1 MYAIIDVETTGGSPS
16 IDRIIEIAVIV
27 YDGEKI
33 LDQYSSLVN
42 PKRNIDKYVTQLTGI
57 TDKMVKNA
65 PAFEEIQD
73 KILALTEGN
82 IFVAHNVKFDYGM
95 IRSEYKRTGV
105 DFVRKHID
113 TVTLSQKVLPGFNSY
128 SLGSLCDSLG
138 IIIENR
144 HRALGDAEA
153 TVKLL
158 EVILKQSSSKKY
170 IEIELNQG
178 IDPSILPPHITL
190 GEIEKLPEEPGVFYF
205 KDPTDKILFIDASK
219 NVRREV
225 IKFFNKADGLPE
237 RQESYQAITQ
247 IDYQATGNELIARLW
262 AYHELRESGD
272 SSPAFNK
279 KPKDYKFSHGIFLL
293 TDPEGFRHLKVE
305 KLDFPD
311 GEVALKFQGK
321 GTAIKVLHK
330 IITEGHLQVQFSL
343 LKKITEPEQR
353 ENFKKSY
360 NEKIERAVRKYLYKN
375 TNFFIV
381 GDGRRPDENSVV
393 WIENSNYRGY
403 GYICPELTEVTT
415 ENLKASIKPQ
425 TDDIEI
431 QKIIRQELRKGK
443 GLKVISY

>member
-27 YDGEKI
+27 YDGANV
-33 LDQYSSLVN
+33 LAQYSSLVN
-42 PKRNIDKYVTQLTGI
+42 PHRNIDKYVTQLTGI
-57 TDKMVKNA
+57 TDKMVKHA
-65 PAFEEIQD
+65 PAFEDIQD
-73 KILALTEGN
+73 RILELTEGN

-95 IRSEYKRTGV
+95 IRSEFKRIGV

-113 TVTLSQKVLPGFNSY
+113 TVTLSQKVLPGFSSY

-158 EVILKQSSSKKY
+158 EVILKQNASKKY

-178 IDPSILPPHITL
+178 IDPSILPPNITL

-205 KDPTDKILFIDASK
+205 KDMDDNILFIDASK

-225 IKFFNKADGLPE
+225 IKFFNKTDVLPE
-237 RQESYQAITQ
+237 RANLQTITQ

-262 AYHELRESGD
+262 SYHELRELA
-272 SSPAFNK
+272 PTFNK
-279 KPKDYKFSHGIFLL
+279 KPKDYKFSHGIFLV
-293 TDPEGFRHLKVE
+293 TDADGFKHLKVE
-305 KLDFPD
+305 KLDYTG

-321 GTAIKVLHK
+321 GTAGKVLHK
-330 IITEGHLQVQFSL
+330 IIGEGHLQVQFSL
-343 LKKITEPEQR
+343 LRKMTDPEQR

-393 WIENSNYRGY
+393 WIENSHYRGF
-403 GYICPELTEVTT
+403 GYICPELTEVTV
-415 ENLKASIKPQ
+415 ENLMASVKLQ
-425 TDDIEI
+425 TDDLEI

-443 GLKVISY
+443 GLRIISY

>member
-27 YDGEKI
+27 YDGQNI
-33 LDQYSSLVN
+33 LEQYSSLVN
-42 PKRNIDKYVTQLTGI
+42 PRRNIDKYVTQLTGI

-65 PAFEEIQD
+65 PTFEEIQD
-73 KILALTEGN
+73 KIWQLTEGN

-95 IRSEYKRTGV
+95 IRSEYKRIGT

-113 TVTLSQKVLPGFNSY
+113 TVTLSQKVLPGFSSY

-158 EVILKQSSSKKY
+158 DIILQQSASKKH

-178 IDPSILPPHITL
+178 IDPSILPPNITL

-205 KDPTDKILFIDASK
+205 KDANDTVLFIDASK

-225 IKFFNKADGLPE
+225 IKFFNKNEALPE
-237 RQESYQAITQ
+237 QRISHQAITQ

-262 AYHELRESGD
+262 AYHELRTLT
-272 SSPAFNK
+272 PAFNK
-279 KPKDYKFSHGIFLL
+279 KPKDYKFSHGIFLV
-293 TDPEGFRHLKVE
+293 TDSDGFKHLKVE
-305 KLDFPD
+305 RLDFAE

-321 GTAIKVLHK
+321 GTAIKALHK
-330 IITEGHLQVQFSL
+330 IITEGHLQIQFSL
-343 LKKITEPEQR
+343 LKKMTDPEQR
-353 ENFKKSY
+353 ENFKRSY
-360 NEKIERAVRKYLYKN
+360 NEKVERAVRKYLYKN

-393 WIENSNYRGY
+393 WIENSHYLGY
-403 GYICPELTEVTT
+403 GYICPELTELTI
-415 ENLKASIKPQ
+415 ENLMASVKLQ
-425 TDDIEI
+425 TDDLEI

-443 GLKVISY
+443 GLRIVSY

>member
-27 YDGEKI
+27 FDGVNV
-33 LDQYSSLVN
+33 LDQFSSLVN
-42 PKRNIDKYVTQLTGI
+42 PRRNIDKYVTQLTGI

-73 KILALTEGN
+73 KILEMTEGN

-95 IRSEYKRTGV
+95 MRSEYKRLGV
-105 DFVRKHID
+105 DYVRKQVD
-113 TVTLSQKVLPGFNSY
+113 TVTLARKVLPGFNSY

-158 EVILKQSSSKKY
+158 DIILKQSSSKKHL
-170 IEIELNQG
+170 EIELNQG
-178 IDPSILPPHITL
+178 IDPNILPPNITL

-205 KDPTDKILFIDASK
+205 KDMDDNVLFIEASK

-225 IKFFNKADGLPE
+225 IKFFNKAEGLPE
-237 RQESYQAITQ
+237 HQLNHQIITQ

-262 AYHELRESGD
+262 AYHELRER
-272 SSPAFNK
+272 PTLFNK
-279 KPKDYKFSHGIFLL
+279 KPKDYKFSHGIFLT
-293 TDPEGFRHLKVE
+293 TDKEGFKHLVIE
-305 KLDFPD
+305 KLDHPE
-311 GEVALKFQGK
+311 GEVTLKFQGK

-330 IITEGHLQVQFSL
+330 IIHEGHLTIQFSL
-343 LKKITEPEQR
+343 LKKMTDPEQR

-360 NEKIERAVRKYLYKN
+360 NEKIERSVRKYLYKN
-375 TNFFIV
+375 SNFFIV

-393 WIENSNYRGY
+393 WIENSHYRGY
-403 GYICPELTEVTT
+403 GYICPELNEVTV
-415 ENLKASIKPQ
+415 ENLMASVKAKP
-425 TDDIEI
+425 DDLEI
-431 QKIIRQELRKGK
+431 QKIIRQELRKAK
-443 GLKVISY
+443 GLRLISY

>member
-16 IDRIIEIAVIV
+16 IDRIIEIAIIV
-27 YDGEKI
+27 YDGTTV
-33 LDQYSSLVN
+33 LDQFSSLVN

-57 TDKMVKNA
+57 TDKMVKHA
-65 PAFEEIQD
+65 PPFEDIKD
-73 KILALTEGN
+73 KILAITEGN

-95 IRSEYKRTGV
+95 VRGEFKRLGV
-105 DFVRKHID
+105 DYVRKQID
-113 TVTLSQKVLPGFNSY
+113 TVTLAHKVLPGFNSY

-158 EVILKQSSSKKY
+158 DIILKQSSSKKY

-178 IDPSILPPHITL
+178 IDPSILPPNITL

-205 KDPTDKILFIDASK
+205 KDMDDNLLFIDASK

-225 IKFFNKADGLPE
+225 IKFFNKTDIAAE
-237 RQESYQAITQ
+237 RREANNTITQ

-262 AYHELRESGD
+262 AYHELRQYM
-272 SSPAFNK
+272 PLLNK
-279 KPKDYKFSHGIFLL
+279 KPKDYRFSHGIYL
-293 TDPEGFRHLKVE
+293 TTDHEGFKHLKIE
-305 KLDFPD
+305 KLDFTE

-321 GTAIKVLHK
+321 GTAVKVLHK
-330 IITEGHLQVQFSL
+330 IITEGHLQIQFSL
-343 LKKITEPEQR
+343 LKKMTDPEQR
-353 ENFKKSY
+353 ENFKKAY
-360 NEKIERAVRKYLYKN
+360 NEKIEKAVRKYLYKN

-393 WIENSNYRGY
+393 WIENSQYRGY

-415 ENLKASIKPQ
+415 ENLMASIKTH
-425 TDDIEI
+425 TDDLEI
-431 QKIIRQELRKGK
+431 QKIIRQELRKAK
-443 GLKVISY
+443 GLRIISY

>member
-27 YDGEKI
+27 YDGVNVIE
-33 LDQYSSLVN
+33 QYSSLVN
-42 PKRNIDKYVTQLTGI
+42 PRRNIDKYVTQLTGI
-57 TDKMVKNA
+57 TDKMVKSA
-65 PAFEEIQD
+65 PAFEDIQD
-73 KILALTEGN
+73 KILELTEGN

-95 IRSEYKRTGV
+95 IRSEYKRIGV

-113 TVTLSQKVLPGFNSY
+113 TVTLSQKVLPGFTSY

-158 EVILKQSSSKKY
+158 DIILKQSTSKKH

-178 IDPSILPPHITL
+178 IDPSILPPNITL

-205 KDPTDKILFIDASK
+205 KDMDDNVLFIDASK

-225 IKFFNKADGLPE
+225 IKFFNKNEGLPE
-237 RQESYQAITQ
+237 RQLSHETITQ

-262 AYHELRESGD
+262 AYHELRERA
-272 SSPAFNK
+272 PLFNK
-279 KPKDYKFSHGIFLL
+279 KPKDYKFSHGIFLT
-293 TDPEGFRHLKVE
+293 TDSDGFKHLKVE
-305 KLDFPD
+305 KLDFAE

-343 LKKITEPEQR
+343 LKKMNDPEQR

-403 GYICPELTEVTT
+403 GYICPELTEVTV
-415 ENLKASIKPQ
+415 ENLMASVKPQ
-425 TDDIEI
+425 TDDLEI

-443 GLKVISY
+443 GLRIISY